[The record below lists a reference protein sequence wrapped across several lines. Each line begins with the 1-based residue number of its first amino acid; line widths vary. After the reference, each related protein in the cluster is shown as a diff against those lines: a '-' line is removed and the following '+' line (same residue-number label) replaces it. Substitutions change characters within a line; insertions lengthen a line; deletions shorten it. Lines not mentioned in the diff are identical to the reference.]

1 MVAVLLDNF
10 FRTSNKL
17 GNQIDSKHQGT
28 RLSHPTTKRINLLLF
43 ATWVS
48 LNQPNAPLVAVA
60 EKFLAGHPENPLA
73 PFLDQLTSDFDSA
86 AMLIDK
92 IDDAFDVLDTDGT
105 ERVDFSKLAEG
116 LFRYNCAS
124 SRTYQRFSE
133 QAWAHLTQN
142 GSLCF
147 DGHALDRRSF
157 RMMMLEQIRMFIQSK
172 ATDALRAGAEDS
184 PATSAQ
190 LMILKFMCIE
200 TSMNPSS
207 STISLIDAQD
217 PHFLHR

>member
-1 MVAVLLDNF
+1 
-10 FRTSNKL
+10 
-17 GNQIDSKHQGT
+17 
-28 RLSHPTTKRINLLLF
+28 LLLF

-92 IDDAFDVLDTDGT
+92 IDVAFDVLDTDGT

-200 TSMNPSS
+200 T
-207 STISLIDAQD
+207 LIINHFPHRCTGPAFFAQVRCKHVLWIRIGICRSPIAWLKSD
-217 PHFLHR
+217 GSYDIVTYPVAD